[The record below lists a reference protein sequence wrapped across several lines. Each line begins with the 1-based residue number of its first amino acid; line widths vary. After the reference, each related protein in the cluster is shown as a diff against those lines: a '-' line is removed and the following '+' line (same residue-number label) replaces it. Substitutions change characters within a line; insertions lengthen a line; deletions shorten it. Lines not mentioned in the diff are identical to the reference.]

1 MFIELNCFSQVSDV
15 THGPLVYGFHIIY
28 SENCE
33 VIYLSDR
40 NKLLIGTQRVNSG
53 SSVGKLL
60 RSGDPKKS
68 IHPFRIVIFGNP
80 QVYKYKKFHSFLSQF
95 GRWIIYFI
103 VYDITDLEMSA
114 Q

>member
-1 MFIELNCFSQVSDV
+1 MRCYPWASCLRISYHL
-15 THGPLVYGFHIIY
+15 LRKLLAK
-28 SENCE
+28 

-60 RSGDPKKS
+60 RSGDPKNS